1 MLSIFGTGKQKN
13 IEGIICMVQMQQKCI
28 NQTSTKKSG
37 QVGIA
42 LLYSRDGE

>member
-1 MLSIFGTGKQKN
+1 MTISRFYQK
-13 IEGIICMVQMQQKCI
+13 
-28 NQTSTKKSG
+28 TKKKKYAQIRLKNNLKSG